1 MILYKLITQQSL
13 TARDIQTMLEYLK
26 SRNIDALFEGFESVE
41 AGKDIPEFIR

>member
-26 SRNIDALFEGFESVE
+26 SRKIDAFFEGFECIKVGE
-41 AGKDIPEFIR
+41 KLPFIE